1 MGDLNGKTAL
11 VTGASRG
18 IGRGIAQ
25 RLAQD
30 GALVAVHYGS
40 NDIAAKETVEQIREA
55 GGRAFIIGAELGV
68 PGDAEALFSA
78 FDDELAAYGAPAG
91 LDILVN
97 NAAISLPG
105 HIDEVT
111 PEQFDRILAVNTKA
125 PFFVTQ
131 HGLRRMRDG
140 GRIINISSA
149 VTTTAFPSTIAYGV
163 SKGAVETLTLTLA
176 KDLGERGITVN
187 TIAPGFIETDMNA
200 AMRATPE
207 AHAALAAISVFNR
220 LGRPADIADVTA
232 FLASDDSRWITGQ
245 RIDVTGGSML

>member
-11 VTGASRG
+11 VTGSSRG

-30 GALVAVHYGS
+30 GALVAVHYGN
-40 NDIAAKETVEQIREA
+40 NDAAAKETAETIRGA

-68 PGDAEALFSA
+68 PGDAETLFAA
-78 FDDELAAYGAPAG
+78 FDDGLAACGAEPG

-111 PEQFDRILAVNTKA
+111 PEEFDRTLAVNTKA
-125 PFFVTQ
+125 PFFLIQ

-163 SKGAVETLTLTLA
+163 SKGAVDTLTLTLA
-176 KDLGERGITVN
+176 KDLGARGITVN
-187 TIAPGFIETDMNA
+187 TIAPGFVATDMNA
-200 AMRATPE
+200 AMRETPE
-207 AHAALAAISVFNR
+207 AEAALASISVFNR
-220 LGRPADIADVTA
+220 LGRPADIADVAA

-245 RIDVTGGSML
+245 RFDVTGGSML

>member
-1 MGDLNGKTAL
+1 MGDLYGKTAL
-11 VTGASRG
+11 VTGSSRG

-25 RLAQD
+25 RLAHD
-30 GALVAVHYGS
+30 GALVAVHYGT
-40 NDIAAKETVEQIREA
+40 NDIAAKETVESIQEA
-55 GGRAFIIGAELGV
+55 GGQAFSIATELGV
-68 PGDAEALFSA
+68 PGDAEALFAA
-78 FDDELAAYGAPAG
+78 FDAELSAAGAEPG

-111 PEQFDRILAVNTKA
+111 PEEFDRTIAINTKA
-125 PFFVTQ
+125 PFFLIQ

-140 GRIINISSA
+140 GRIVNVSSA

-163 SKGAVETLTLTLA
+163 SKGAIDTLTRTLA
-176 KDLGERGITVN
+176 KDVGDRGITVN
-187 TIAPGFIETDMNA
+187 TVAPGFIETDMNA

-220 LGRPADIADVTA
+220 LGRPADIADVVA

>member
-1 MGDLNGKTAL
+1 MGDLYGKTAL
-11 VTGASRG
+11 VTGSSRG

-30 GALVAVHYGS
+30 GAVVAVHYGS
-40 NDIAAKETVEQIREA
+40 NEGAAKETVEGIRDN
-55 GGRAFIIGAELGV
+55 GGQAFLVGAELGV
-68 PGDAEALFSA
+68 PGDAEALFDA
-78 FDDELAAYGAPAG
+78 FDAGLAAAGAEPG

-105 HIDEVT
+105 HIGEVT
-111 PEQFDRILAVNTKA
+111 TEEFDRTIAINTKA
-125 PFFVTQ
+125 PFFIIQ

-140 GRIINISSA
+140 GRIVNISSA
-149 VTTTAFPSTIAYGV
+149 VTSTAFPSTIAYGL
-163 SKGAVETLTLTLA
+163 SKGAIDTLTRTLA
-176 KDLGERGITVN
+176 KDVGERGITVN
-187 TIAPGFIETDMNA
+187 TVAPGFIETDMNA
-200 AMRATPE
+200 AMRSTPE

-220 LGRPADIADVTA
+220 LGRPADVADVVA

>member
-11 VTGASRG
+11 VTGSSRG

-30 GALVAVHYGS
+30 GALVAVHYGN
-40 NDIAAKETVEQIREA
+40 NDAAAKETAETIIGA

-68 PGDAEALFSA
+68 PGDAETLFAA
-78 FDDELAAYGAPAG
+78 FDDGLAACGAEPG

-111 PEQFDRILAVNTKA
+111 PEEFDRTLAVNTKA
-125 PFFVTQ
+125 PFFLIQ

-163 SKGAVETLTLTLA
+163 SKGAVDTLTLTLA
-176 KDLGERGITVN
+176 KDLGARGITVN
-187 TIAPGFIETDMNA
+187 TIAPGFVATDMNA

-207 AHAALAAISVFNR
+207 AEAALASISVFNR
-220 LGRPADIADVTA
+220 MGRPADIADVAA

-245 RIDVTGGSML
+245 RFDVTGGSML

>member
-1 MGDLNGKTAL
+1 MGDLYGKTAL
-11 VTGASRG
+11 VTGSSRG

-30 GALVAVHYGS
+30 GAVVAVHYGS
-40 NDIAAKETVEQIREA
+40 NEGAAKETVEGIRDN
-55 GGRAFIIGAELGV
+55 GGRAFLVGAELGV
-68 PGDAEALFSA
+68 PGDAEALFDA
-78 FDDELAAYGAPAG
+78 FDAGLAAAGVEPG

-105 HIDEVT
+105 HIGEVT
-111 PEQFDRILAVNTKA
+111 TEEFDRTIAINTKA
-125 PFFVTQ
+125 PFFIIQ

-140 GRIINISSA
+140 GRIVNISSA
-149 VTTTAFPSTIAYGV
+149 VTSTAFPSTIAYGL
-163 SKGAVETLTLTLA
+163 SKGAIDTLTRTLA
-176 KDLGERGITVN
+176 KDVGERGITVN
-187 TIAPGFIETDMNA
+187 TVAPGFIETDMNA
-200 AMRATPE
+200 AMRSTPE

-220 LGRPADIADVTA
+220 LGRPADVADVVA

>member
-11 VTGASRG
+11 VTGSSRG

-25 RLAQD
+25 RLARD

-40 NDIAAKETVEQIREA
+40 NDIAAKETVESIRDA
-55 GGRAFIIGAELGV
+55 GGRAFLIAAELGV
-68 PGDAEALFSA
+68 PGDAEALFAA
-78 FDDELAAYGAPAG
+78 FDAELAAAGAEPG
-91 LDILVN
+91 LDVLVN

-105 HIDEVT
+105 HIDDVT
-111 PEQFDRILAVNTKA
+111 PEEFDRTIAVNTKA
-125 PFFVTQ
+125 PFFLIQ

-140 GRIINISSA
+140 GRIVNVSSA

-163 SKGAVETLTLTLA
+163 SKGAIDTLTRTLA
-176 KDLGERGITVN
+176 KDVGARGITVN
-187 TIAPGFIETDMNA
+187 TVAPGFIETDMNA

-220 LGRPADIADVTA
+220 LGRPADVADVVA

>member
-11 VTGASRG
+11 VTGSSRG

-25 RLAQD
+25 RLAAD

-40 NDIAAKETVEQIREA
+40 NDLAAKETVESIANA
-55 GGRAFIIGAELGV
+55 GGQAFMVGAELGI
-68 PGDAEALFSA
+68 PGDAEALFTG
-78 FDDELAAYGAPAG
+78 FDNGLAAHGAQPG

-111 PEQFDRILAVNTKA
+111 PEDFDRTLAVNTKA
-125 PFFVTQ
+125 PFFVIQ

-149 VTTTAFPSTIAYGV
+149 VTSTAFPSTIAYGV
-163 SKGAVETLTLTLA
+163 SKGAVDTLTLTLA
-176 KDLGERGITVN
+176 KDVGARGITVN
-187 TIAPGFIETDMNA
+187 TLSPGFVETDMNA

-207 AHAALAAISVFNR
+207 AEATLAALSVFNR
-220 LGRPADIADVTA
+220 LGRPSDIADVAA
-232 FLASDDSRWITGQ
+232 FLASDASRWITGQ
-245 RIDVTGGSML
+245 RFDVTGGSML

>member
-1 MGDLNGKTAL
+1 MGDLYGKTAL
-11 VTGASRG
+11 VTGSSRG

-30 GALVAVHYGS
+30 GAVVAVHYGS
-40 NDIAAKETVEQIREA
+40 NEGAAKETVEGIRDN
-55 GGRAFIIGAELGV
+55 GGRAFLVGAELGV
-68 PGDAEALFSA
+68 PGDAEALFDA
-78 FDDELAAYGAPAG
+78 FDAGLATAGAEPG

-105 HIDEVT
+105 HIGEVT
-111 PEQFDRILAVNTKA
+111 TEEFDRTIAINTKA
-125 PFFVTQ
+125 PFFIIQ

-140 GRIINISSA
+140 GRIVNISSA
-149 VTTTAFPSTIAYGV
+149 VTSTAFPSTIAYGL
-163 SKGAVETLTLTLA
+163 SKGAIDTLTRTLA
-176 KDLGERGITVN
+176 KDVGDRGITVN
-187 TIAPGFIETDMNA
+187 TVAPGFIETDMNA
-200 AMRATPE
+200 AMRSTPE

-220 LGRPADIADVTA
+220 LGRPADVADVVA

>member
-40 NDIAAKETVEQIREA
+40 NDIAAKETVEHIRGA
-55 GGRAFIIGAELGV
+55 GGQAFIIGAELGV
-68 PGDAEALFSA
+68 SGDAEALFSA
-78 FDDELAAYGAPAG
+78 FDDGLAAHGARAG

-111 PEQFDRILAVNTKA
+111 PEEFDRILAVNTKA

-220 LGRPADIADVTA
+220 LGRPADIADVAA

>member
-11 VTGASRG
+11 VTGSSRG

-25 RLAQD
+25 RLARD

-40 NDIAAKETVEQIREA
+40 NDVAAKETVEHIADA
-55 GGRAFIIGAELGV
+55 GGRAFLIGTELGV
-68 PGDAEALFSA
+68 PGDAEALFAA
-78 FDDELAAYGAPAG
+78 FDAELAAYGAESG

-97 NAAISLPG
+97 NAALSIPG
-105 HIDEVT
+105 YVGEVT
-111 PEQFDRILAVNTKA
+111 PEDFDRTIAVNTKA
-125 PFFVTQ
+125 PFFVIQ

-149 VTTTAFPSTIAYGV
+149 VTSTAFPSTIAYSL
-163 SKGAVETLTLTLA
+163 SKGAVDTLTLTLA

-187 TIAPGFIETDMNA
+187 TVAPGFIETDMNA
-200 AMRATPE
+200 ALRATPE
-207 AHAALAAISVFNR
+207 AHAQLAAISVFNR
-220 LGRPADIADVTA
+220 LGKPTDIADVVG

-245 RIDVTGGSML
+245 RFDVSGGSML

>member
-18 IGRGIAQ
+18 IGRGIAR
-25 RLAQD
+25 RLAHD
-30 GALVAVHYGS
+30 GALVAVHYRS
-40 NDIAAKETVEQIREA
+40 NETAAQQTVESIRDE
-55 GGRAFIIGAELGV
+55 GGRAFPLAAELGV
-68 PGDAEALFSA
+68 PGDAEALFAS
-78 FDDELAAYGAPAG
+78 FDAGLAGIGAEPG

-111 PEQFDRILAVNTKA
+111 PEEFDRTLAINTRA
-125 PFFVTQ
+125 PFFLIQ

-163 SKGAVETLTLTLA
+163 SKGALDTLTRTLA
-176 KDLGERGITVN
+176 ADVGERGITVN
-187 TIAPGFIETDMNA
+187 TVAPGFIETDMNA

-220 LGRPADIADVTA
+220 LGRPADVADVAA

-245 RIDVTGGSML
+245 RIDVTGGSRL

>member
-1 MGDLNGKTAL
+1 MGDLYGKTAL
-11 VTGASRG
+11 VTGSSRG

-30 GALVAVHYGS
+30 GAVVAVHYGS
-40 NDIAAKETVEQIREA
+40 NEGAAKETVEGIRDN
-55 GGRAFIIGAELGV
+55 GGRAFLVGAELGV
-68 PGDAEALFSA
+68 PGDAEALFDA
-78 FDDELAAYGAPAG
+78 FDAGLAAAGAEPG

-105 HIDEVT
+105 HIGEVT
-111 PEQFDRILAVNTKA
+111 TEEFDRTIAINTKA
-125 PFFVTQ
+125 PFFIIQ

-140 GRIINISSA
+140 GRIVNISSA
-149 VTTTAFPSTIAYGV
+149 VTSTAFPSTIAYGL
-163 SKGAVETLTLTLA
+163 SKGAIDTLTRTLA
-176 KDLGERGITVN
+176 KDVGERGITVN
-187 TIAPGFIETDMNA
+187 TVAPGFIETDMNA
-200 AMRATPE
+200 AMRSTPE

-220 LGRPADIADVTA
+220 LGRPADVADVVA